1 MGWCRAQSGDGG
13 CQEDPGHPSAAG
25 SKDMRRVKLIAV
37 VVVSILTIVIL
48 VQNTEPVQARIL
60 LWAVPMS
67 LFLLMMLTFFLG
79 FVVGI
84 LVPTY
89 FLRKPSGKPKPGPDP
104 SR

>member
-1 MGWCRAQSGDGG
+1 
-13 CQEDPGHPSAAG
+13 
-25 SKDMRRVKLIAV
+25 MRKVKLIAI

-60 LWAVPMS
+60 FARVQMS
-67 LFLLMMLTFFLG
+67 LALLMMLTFFLG
-79 FVVGI
+79 FIVGI

-89 FLRKPSGKPKPGPDP
+89 FLRKPSGKSKPGPGQ

>member
-1 MGWCRAQSGDGG
+1 
-13 CQEDPGHPSAAG
+13 
-25 SKDMRRVKLIAV
+25 MRKVKLVVI
-37 VVVSILTIVIL
+37 VVVSILTIIIL

-60 LWAVPMS
+60 LAGVQMS
-67 LFLLMMLTFFLG
+67 LALLMMLTFFLG

-89 FLRKPSGKPKPGPDP
+89 FLRKPSGKAKPGPGQ

>member
-1 MGWCRAQSGDGG
+1 M
-13 CQEDPGHPSAAG
+13 
-25 SKDMRRVKLIAV
+25 DMRKVKLIAII
-37 VVVSILTIVIL
+37 VVSILTIVIL

-60 LWAVPMS
+60 FTGAQMS
-67 LFLLMMLTFFLG
+67 LALLMMLTFFLG

-89 FLRKPSGKPKPGPDP
+89 FLRKPSGKSKSESGP